1 MTGSS
6 QYNDK
11 DDSNNIQNLIA
22 GVFNQSNMSLVIVFL
37 AIYFVLYFGLGIYFN
52 KSENPVGTQMAVS
65 RMIDF
70 LVIGTFIFILLST
83 YLALSEDDKNHLF
96 AYLLQWTKDYFNSN
110 QTIIEL
116 GLSIILF
123 YAFVYLCRVPM
134 TIDAK
139 PISIS
144 FIENKLWVLLAT
156 QIILMFFK
164 YVLKIN
170 IIDDLLTKNLID
182 WFNRAHHKDASGN
195 DISGNDISGNSLV
208 GNIADSVDNL
218 KDDITDTFHKKHD
231 EHKNHIDE
239 VFNVTNNLYT
249 YDDAQAICSAYDAKI
264 ATYDQVEDSYN
275 NGGEWCNYGWSADQM
290 ALFPTQKNTWDTLQK
305 TDNHKNDCGRPGI
318 NGGYISNPYMKFGVN
333 CYGKKPKASAAEL
346 ARMSANNSKSY
357 PKTLEDQV
365 LDAKVK
371 FWKDNASKMLNLNS
385 YNKDKWSEY

>member
-1 MTGSS
+1 MTDSS
-6 QYNDK
+6 KYNDK
-11 DDSNNIQNLIA
+11 VDSNNIEKLISN
-22 GVFNQSNMSLVIVFL
+22 VFNQSNMSLVIVFL

-70 LVIGTFIFILLST
+70 LVIGTFIFIILSS

-96 AYLLQWTKDYFNSN
+96 GYLLQWSKDFFNSN

-116 GLSIILF
+116 GLGLILF
-123 YAFVYLCRVPM
+123 YAFVYLCQVPM
-134 TIDAK
+134 SMDAK

-144 FIENKLWVLLAT
+144 FIENKLWILLAI
-156 QIILMFFK
+156 QIIIMFFK

-170 IIDDLLTKNLID
+170 IIDDLLTDKLIN
-182 WFNRAHHKDASGN
+182 WFNHAPPKDVSGN
-195 DISGNDISGNSLV
+195 KAPPKDVSGNKAPAPIQ
-208 GNIADSVDNL
+208 
-218 KDDITDTFHKKHD
+218 
-231 EHKNHIDE
+231 IDE
-239 VFNVTNNLYT
+239 VFNVSNNLYT

-305 TDNHKNDCGRPGI
+305 TDKHKNDCGRPGI

-333 CYGKKPKASAAEL
+333 CYGKKPKATAAEL
-346 ARMSANNSKSY
+346 ARMAANNSKSY

>member
-1 MTGSS
+1 MTDSTDT
-6 QYNDK
+6 Y
-11 DDSNNIQNLIA
+11 DSNNIQILVSS
-22 GVFNQSNMSLVIVFL
+22 VFNQSNMSLVIVFL

-70 LVIGTFIFILLST
+70 LVIGSFIFILLSS

-96 AYLLQWTKDYFNSN
+96 AYLLQWSKDFFNSP

-116 GLSIILF
+116 GLSIIIF

-134 TIDAK
+134 TMDAK
-139 PISIS
+139 PISIG
-144 FIENKLWVLLAT
+144 FIENKLWILLAI

-164 YVLKIN
+164 YVFKIN
-170 IIDDLLTKNLID
+170 IIDDLFSDSLIN
-182 WFNRAHHKDASGN
+182 WFDTAPQVNTTSKYTYNASSNDASGN
-195 DISGNDISGNSLV
+195 DASGNDASGN
-208 GNIADSVDNL
+208 
-218 KDDITDTFHKKHD
+218 ITSTAQ
-231 EHKNHIDE
+231 IDE

-249 YDDAQAICSAYDAKI
+249 YDDAQAICSAYDAKL
-264 ATYDQVEDSYN
+264 ASYDQVEDSYN

-290 ALFPTQKNTWDTLQK
+290 ALFPTQKNTWDVLQK
-305 TDNHKNDCGRPGI
+305 TDNHKNDCGRPGV

-333 CYGKKPKASAAEL
+333 CYGKKPKASADEL
-346 ARMSANNSKSY
+346 ARMAANSSKSY

-365 LDAKVK
+365 LDAKVQ
-371 FWKDNASKMLNLNS
+371 FWKDNAAKMLNLNS

>member
-1 MTGSS
+1 MSSS
-6 QYNDK
+6 QNNLNTNDST
-11 DDSNNIQNLIA
+11 DTYDSNNIQTLISE
-22 GVFNQSNMSLVIVFL
+22 VFNQSNVSLVVIFL
-37 AIYFVLYFGLGIYFN
+37 AIYFVLYFGLGVYFN

-70 LVIGTFIFILLST
+70 LVIGTFIFVLLSY
-83 YLALSEDDKNHLF
+83 YLSLSEDDKNHIF
-96 AYLLQWTKDYFNSN
+96 ADLLQWLKDYFDSN
-110 QTIIEL
+110 KTIIEL
-116 GLSIILF
+116 ALGLILF

-134 TIDAK
+134 TMDTK

-144 FIENKLWVLLAT
+144 FIENKLWILLAI
-156 QIILMFFK
+156 QVILMFFK
-164 YVLKIN
+164 YVLNIN
-170 IIDDLLTKNLID
+170 IIDDLLSNNLIN
-182 WFNRAHHKDASGN
+182 WFNQAPHKEVSTKDVSSNDVSGN
-195 DISGNDISGNSLV
+195 TPKPAVAPI
-208 GNIADSVDNL
+208 
-218 KDDITDTFHKKHD
+218 
-231 EHKNHIDE
+231 HIDE

-249 YDDAQAICSAYDAKI
+249 YDDAQAICSAYDAKM

-305 TDNHKNDCGRPGI
+305 TDNHKNDCGRPGV

-333 CYGKKPKASAAEL
+333 CYGKKPKATADEL
-346 ARMSANNSKSY
+346 AKMAANNSKSY
-357 PKTLEDQV
+357 PKTLQDQV